1 MSRRGENIFKR
12 KDGRW
17 EGRFIADRRAD
28 GKAVYRSVYAHTYA
42 ECSEKLK
49 QAKCSGIAVKSG
61 NVKTVN
67 ELFGAW
73 LDSRRSCIKITSY
86 SNYLNMFNSYVSSG
100 IGSCK
105 VDRVHS
111 DTINR
116 LTSDLLEHGGKSNK
130 GLSPKTVHDVM
141 AMMNSVFEYGRK
153 EYGFSNP
160 CENVSLPSYDT
171 KEMRSGR
178 TMRKQRH
185 ISLK

>member
-86 SNYLNMFNSYVSSG
+86 SNYLKLRFVGNQQ
-100 IGSCK
+100 
-105 VDRVHS
+105 
-111 DTINR
+111 
-116 LTSDLLEHGGKSNK
+116 L
-130 GLSPKTVHDVM
+130 
-141 AMMNSVFEYGRK
+141 
-153 EYGFSNP
+153 
-160 CENVSLPSYDT
+160 
-171 KEMRSGR
+171 
-178 TMRKQRH
+178 
-185 ISLK
+185 